1 MELPTWKGAYC
12 PRRVNPLSVRL
23 FNHAR
28 GAKKGQACTNNELW
42 LVDHMDSF
50 SESGKLV
57 VQSHPCKHQEIF
69 LMNES
74 VIILRGLGKNR
85 VSYSG
90 LKFCRFEM
98 KLQVMWIIGTS
109 CHYFFVS
116 VHLQCYP
123 DRPYPEMCRSFWTVT
138 ETIQSLKIKT
148 KFGTHKI
155 GNSTRKRL

>member
-1 MELPTWKGAYC
+1 MDPSQIVHHWNVT
-12 PRRVNPLSVRL
+12 
-23 FNHAR
+23 
-28 GAKKGQACTNNELW
+28 KKGQACTNNELW

-50 SESGKLV
+50 LESGKLV
-57 VQSHPCKHQEIF
+57 CKSIQVQSHPCKHQEIF

-85 VSYSG
+85 VSYS
-90 LKFCRFEM
+90 RFEV

-138 ETIQSLKIKT
+138 ETIQNLKIKT
-148 KFGTHKI
+148 KPGIHKI